1 MGINDVMPLRDVKNS
16 LSEVVSQ
23 VERDHSRVTITKHGR
38 PAAVVM
44 SADDLASLEETLEI
58 LSNPDL
64 LSRVRSGLADAEAG
78 RGEIMTKEELLDS
91 LRS

>member
-1 MGINDVMPLRDVKNS
+1 MNVTDVMPLKEVKNN
-16 LSEVVSQ
+16 LSEVVGQ

-64 LSRVRSGLADAEAG
+64 LARVRSGLADAEAG
-78 RGEIMTKEELLDS
+78 KGEIMSKEDLLKS